1 MKFLRRI
8 LIAAAASLFA
18 LCMGTTVAQASAPDW
33 LNIDPNETLIVM
45 GGTDDPH
52 AQDQMSRVAHWVQ
65 PHNIQTVDYAA
76 SFGPVIGNQPYDAS
90 VEDGKQRLRELLA
103 TQPAG
108 KRVTVVSISQ
118 GGRIVGDLARE
129 FDVPEY
135 AGRVRFIGMS
145 DPRDSLRGLE
155 ARFAGMGLP
164 GATATG
170 SRPATQHVE
179 YTSVC
184 IEGDPICADVVDP
197 AAAAFGFYCTHAG
210 GCGGIDYHYGNLHH
224 LEVRSLRTEGATTYV
239 MMKAPT
245 PTGQIAE
252 TFTPATGLHY

>member
-1 MKFLRRI
+1 MKFLCRVFTV
-8 LIAAAASLFA
+8 AAMLLLAV
-18 LCMGTTVAQASAPDW
+18 CMGATTAQASAPGW
-33 LNIDPNETLIVM
+33 LRIDPNETLIVM
-45 GGTDDPH
+45 GGTDDPR
-52 AQDQMSRVAHWVQ
+52 AQDQVSRVAHWVN
-65 PHNIQTVDYAA
+65 PDNIHAVEYVA

-129 FDVPEY
+129 FDTPEY

-145 DPRDSLRGLE
+145 DPRDSFRGLE
-155 ARFAGMGLP
+155 ARFVGMGFP
-164 GATATG
+164 GVTATG

-224 LEVRSLRTEGATTYV
+224 LEVRSLHTEGATTYV

-245 PTGQIAE
+245 PAGQITE
-252 TFTPATGLHY
+252 TLTPATELHY